1 MSSASSFDSKTI
13 DFEFFTQ
20 DDLYIKDREL
30 FGKWIISETE
40 EANHDHAHV
49 STPEKWK
56 DILNEDSPCEIVM
69 DKISMESSKKEIEHI
84 KSWLRMKV
92 GLDCEEEGQEAH
104 NRHLTTDDVFE
115 LVFGH
120 SSVLASFFEQEIG
133 ISFLSYLKFLQVYA
147 LQSAYSV
154 KAKHSSLVKSP

>member
-1 MSSASSFDSKTI
+1 MFDQDDQE
-13 DFEFFTQ
+13 DFEFLTQ

-30 FGKWIISETE
+30 FGDWISETE
-40 EANHDHAHV
+40 ANDAHV
-49 STPEKWK
+49 PTPEKWK

-69 DKISMESSKKEIEHI
+69 DKTKAFQWNHQKKEIEHI
-84 KSWLRMKV
+84 KSRLRMKV
-92 GLDCEEEGQEAH
+92 GLDCGEEGQEAQ
-104 NRHLTTDDVFE
+104 NRRLTKDDVFE
-115 LVFGH
+115 LVFGR
-120 SSVLASFFEQEIG
+120 SSVLASFFEQEIR